1 VSGCAACHATR
12 LFVSPTDTD
21 TDAAARSTVAADVF
35 RAMTRTVLYDHT
47 RASTS
52 MNRVKNINYATATA
66 TFLRPT
72 GGAA

>member
-1 VSGCAACHATR
+1 MSGCAACHATR

-21 TDAAARSTVAADVF
+21 AAARSTVAAEVF

-66 TFLRPT
+66 TFLRPRRQL
-72 GGAA
+72 A